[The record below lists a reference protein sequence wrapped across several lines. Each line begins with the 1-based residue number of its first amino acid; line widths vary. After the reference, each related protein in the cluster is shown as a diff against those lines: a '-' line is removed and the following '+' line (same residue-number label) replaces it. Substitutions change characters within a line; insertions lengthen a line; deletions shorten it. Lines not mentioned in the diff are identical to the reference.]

1 MCGLWT
7 KIWME
12 KFRLCPP
19 PDIPVGR
26 VAFWRGH
33 LPTVLRPESLPQL
46 SSEDKHFSPESRG
59 GMLLQEEREGGLFD
73 GSQAVLYIYI
83 LFSENVT
90 HPHWS
95 VIPSSPSSLSSSH
108 HTPCT
113 SLCSPLVFCQF
124 PLNPVSATRGCA
136 AVGLVGNNPG
146 VLETD
151 QRLQPPRISRI
162 SWFLLL
168 Q

>member
-19 PDIPVGR
+19 PDIPAGR

-46 SSEDKHFSPESRG
+46 SSEDKYFNPESRG

-73 GSQAVLYIYI
+73 GSQAVIYIYI
-83 LFSENVT
+83 VLWECHTST
-90 HPHWS
+90 LS

-124 PLNPVSATRGCA
+124 PLNPVSAACGCA

-151 QRLQPPRISRI
+151 QWLQPPRISLRLVFTPSVI
-162 SWFLLL
+162 
-168 Q
+168 